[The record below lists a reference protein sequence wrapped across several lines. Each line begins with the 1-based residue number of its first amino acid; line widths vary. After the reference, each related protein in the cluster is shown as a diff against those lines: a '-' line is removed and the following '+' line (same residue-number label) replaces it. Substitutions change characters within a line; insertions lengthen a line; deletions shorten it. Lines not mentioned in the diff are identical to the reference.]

1 MVVVVWDGM
10 RPDLVTP
17 ENAPTLCRLAEEGVT
32 FRNHHAVYLSA
43 THVNGTAIETGMYPE
58 HNGVI
63 ANYDYRPE
71 IEKQKFISTEQQK
84 VIQKGGLSIT
94 RKILECADA
103 GGIGATIRRPNG
115 GRSRRKQSV
124 FSWIASRII
133 LPVTISRFP
142 RESLCRNQPCRDYG
156 DSWVISRLSNVRACS
171 TR

>member
-1 MVVVVWDGM
+1 MVVIVWDGM
-10 RPDLVTP
+10 RPDLITP

-84 VIQKGGLSIT
+84 VIQKGDSLSHGKYLSVPT
-94 RKILECADA
+94 LAELV
-103 GGIGATIRRPNG
+103 RRSG
-115 GRSRRKQSV
+115 GRTAVVAAKTVGFLLDRQPDHPPGQDITLSSGE
-124 FSWIASRII
+124 S
-133 LPVTISRFP
+133 LPESALPGITATAGCISR
-142 RESLCRNQPCRDYG
+142 
-156 DSWVISRLSNVRACS
+156 VSNVRPCS
-171 TR
+171 T